1 MPAYWSAPQEAAPIP
16 YGKHSGTRRNVM
28 PSVMDTPELS
38 EYVETHDLTIETL
51 ERPQIRR
58 ARPGFWRTLAHT
70 ITTHLTPAPACSTR
84 RPVETSLDWLG
95 RGQPALAGSARALI
109 VRRTP

>member
-1 MPAYWSAPQEAAPIP
+1 
-16 YGKHSGTRRNVM
+16 M

-38 EYVETHDLTIETL
+38 EDVETHDLTIETL

-84 RPVETSLDWLG
+84 RPVETPLDWLV
-95 RGQPALAGSARALI
+95 REHPSLAVYALALI
-109 VRRTP
+109 